1 VLALAGL
8 ATILLVLLAIMSKK
22 MSPLVALSA
31 IPFVASLVIGNG
43 LETATF
49 AVQGISKIAPVA
61 AMFMF
66 AILYFGIMSDAGM
79 FDPIVERVVAA
90 VGQDPRRILIGTVV
104 LGTLAHLDGSG
115 ATTFLIAIPALAPLY
130 DRLQMDRKLL
140 ACAVAMAAGV
150 ANILPW
156 GGPTIRA
163 AAALDV
169 PVIDLY
175 RPLIPVQ
182 LTGLAFVF
190 VVAYYLG
197 VRERKRLG
205 ERAPTDPTPHAQPA
219 VKQRTTREKIL
230 FTFNI
235 TLTIAVVVAMVS
247 SLLQPV
253 IAFMLGL
260 VIALLVNYPNVRHQA
275 ERIDAHA
282 KAALMMVSILFA
294 AGVFT
299 GILSGSGMLPAMA
312 AHGADLVP
320 RQLGSTIPV
329 WLGFIAMPLSFLFD
343 PDSFYLGILPVL
355 AGVASGFGV
364 AGTHVAQGALLGQ
377 MTTGFPVS
385 PLTPATF
392 LLVGLADVE
401 LGEHQRF
408 ATPFLFATSVVMTL
422 AALLFGVFSG

>member
-1 VLALAGL
+1 MLALGGL

-22 MSPLVALSA
+22 MSPLTALIA
-31 IPFVASLVIGNG
+31 IPFVASLVIGDG

-49 AVQGISKIAPVA
+49 AVQGISRIAPVA

-66 AILYFGIMSDAGM
+66 AILYFGIMKDAGM
-79 FDPIVERVVAA
+79 FDPIVDRIVSA
-90 VGQDPRRILIGTVV
+90 VGHDPRRILVGTVV
-104 LGTLAHLDGSG
+104 LGTCAHLDGSG
-115 ATTFLIAIPALAPLY
+115 ATTFLIAVPALAPLY
-130 DRLQMDRKLL
+130 DRLGMDRKLL

-169 PVIDLY
+169 PVIELY

-182 LTGLAFVF
+182 LTGFAFVL
-190 VVAYYLG
+190 VAVYYLG
-197 VRERKRLG
+197 
-205 ERAPTDPTPHAQPA
+205 
-219 VKQRTTREKIL
+219 TREKKRLDRQAPAEQAAQVPTDVKQASRRDKAIFIL
-230 FTFNI
+230 NI
-235 TLTIAVVVAMVS
+235 SLTVAVVAAMIS
-247 SLLQPV
+247 SLLQPA

-260 VIALLVNYPNVRHQA
+260 VLALLLNYPKVQHQG

-299 GILSGSGMLPAMA
+299 GILSGSGMLEAMA
-312 AHGADLVP
+312 TRGAAIVP
-320 RQLGSTIPV
+320 ERMGSTMPV
-329 WLGFIAMPLSFLFD
+329 WLGVISMPLSFLFD
-343 PDSFYLGILPVL
+343 PDSFYLGVLPVL
-355 AGVASGFGV
+355 SGVATQFG
-364 AGTHVAQGALLGQ
+364 AGAAQVAQGALLGQ

-392 LLVGLADVE
+392 LLVGLANVD

-408 ATPFLFATSVVMTL
+408 ATPFLFATSVVMT
-422 AALLFGVFSG
+422 AAAVVYGIFTL

>member
-1 VLALAGL
+1 MLALGGL
-8 ATILLVLLAIMSKK
+8 VTILLVLLAIMSKK

-31 IPFVASLVIGNG
+31 IPFVAALVLGNG
-43 LETATF
+43 AETASF

-90 VGQDPRRILIGTVV
+90 VGHDPRRILIGTVV

-115 ATTFLIAIPALAPLY
+115 ATTFLIAVPALAPLY
-130 DRLQMDRKLL
+130 DRLGMDRKLL
-140 ACAVAMAAGV
+140 ACGVAMAAGV

-169 PVIDLY
+169 PVIELY

-182 LTGLAFVF
+182 LTGLTFVF
-190 VVAYYLG
+190 AVAYYLG
-197 VRERKRLG
+197 ARERKRLDQHPPADL
-205 ERAPTDPTPHAQPA
+205 EPHRAPA
-219 VKQRTTREKIL
+219 VGQRTGREKIR
-230 FTFNI
+230 FAFNV
-235 TLTIAVVVAMVS
+235 TLTIAVVAAMVS
-247 SLLQPV
+247 SLLPPV

-260 VIALLVNYPNVRHQA
+260 VIALLVNYPNVAHQA

-299 GILSGSGMLPAMA
+299 GILSGSGMLQAMA
-312 AHGADLVP
+312 AHGTDLVP
-320 RQLGSTIPV
+320 QQLGSTIPV
-329 WLGFIAMPLSFLFD
+329 WLGIISMPLSFLFD

-355 AGVASGFGV
+355 SGVASGFGV
-364 AGTHVAQGALLGQ
+364 TGAQVAQGALLGQ

-408 ATPFLFATSVVMTL
+408 ATPFLFATSVVMTV
-422 AALLFGVFSG
+422 AALLFGLFTL

>member
-1 VLALAGL
+1 MLALGGL
-8 ATILLVLLAIMSKK
+8 VTILLVLLAIMSKK
-22 MSPLVALSA
+22 MSPLVALIA
-31 IPFVASLVIGNG
+31 IPFVASLAIGNG

-79 FDPIVERVVAA
+79 FEPIVDRIVSA
-90 VGQDPRRILIGTVV
+90 VGHDPRRILVGTVV
-104 LGTLAHLDGSG
+104 LGTCAHLDGSG
-115 ATTFLIAIPALAPLY
+115 ATTFLIAVPALAPLY
-130 DRLQMDRKLL
+130 DRLGMDRKLL

-190 VVAYYLG
+190 IAAYYLG
-197 VRERKRLG
+197 
-205 ERAPTDPTPHAQPA
+205 
-219 VKQRTTREKIL
+219 TREKKRLDQHPPAEHAPHVPMALKQASRREKTIFVL
-230 FTFNI
+230 NI
-235 TLTIAVVVAMVS
+235 TLTVAVVAAMIS
-247 SLLQPV
+247 SLLQPA

-260 VIALLVNYPNVRHQA
+260 VLALLLNYPRVEHQG
-275 ERIDAHA
+275 ERIDSHA

-299 GILSGSGMLPAMA
+299 GILSGSGMLEAMA
-312 AHGADLVP
+312 TRGADIVP
-320 RQLGSTIPV
+320 ERMGSTMPV
-329 WLGFIAMPLSFLFD
+329 WLGVISMPLSFLFD

-355 AGVASGFGV
+355 SGVATQFGIS
-364 AGTHVAQGALLGQ
+364 ALKVAQGSLLGQ

-385 PLTPATF
+385 PLTPSTF
-392 LLVGLADVE
+392 LLVGLANVE
-401 LGEHQRF
+401 LGDHQRF
-408 ATPFLFATSVVMTL
+408 TTPFLFATSVVMTV
-422 AALLFGVFSG
+422 AAVVYGVFTI